1 MASTQLEPTGESA
14 NPEARAATGTPWR
27 DRKAPPP
34 EQPLTDVDAVFMDV
48 ALEVGQGVVTP
59 RLETEL
65 LVTEA
70 LVRMEAQ
77 PQIATVLDMCCGCGA
92 VALALAKRNPDIRIW
107 AGDLLEAAAA
117 VTRRNVRRH
126 HLDDRVRVACGD
138 LFAAFAADGLEGRVD
153 LIVANPPYISTGRLE
168 GEKAHLLQGE
178 PREAFD
184 GGPYGLA
191 IHQRLIR
198 EAPAYLAPGGWLLF
212 EFGHG
217 QERQVSALAAR
228 LRGYEPPVF
237 ARDGDGAPRVAALRW
252 IGSTPA

>member
-153 LIVANPPYISTGRLE
+153 LIVANPPYISTGRRGARLS
-168 GEKAHLLQGE
+168 GA
-178 PREAFD
+178 RR
-184 GGPYGLA
+184 LA
-191 IHQRLIR
+191 AVRVRTWTGTAGVGARRPSARLR
-198 EAPAYLAPGGWLLF
+198 
-212 EFGHG
+212 
-217 QERQVSALAAR
+217 AAR
-228 LRGYEPPVF
+228 LR
-237 ARDGDGAPRVAALRW
+237 ARRRRRTEGRGVAVDRLHPGVKRTGKHGFS
-252 IGSTPA
+252 ILKTR